1 MFQFT
6 DRLLVQARL
15 DELRREAEAAHLARA
30 ARLAR
35 GAHRARAER
44 AGRSSRRRSFRR
56 TLGRQLM
63 RAGAR
68 LAADPSRRPA
78 RQI

>member
-1 MFQFT
+1 MFPIT

-15 DELRREAEAAHLARA
+15 DERQREAEAAHLARA

-35 GAHRARAER
+35 ADHSRPGA
-44 AGRSSRRRSFRR
+44 RRRSLRR
-56 TLGRQLM
+56 ALGRQLM

-68 LAADPSRRPA
+68 LAADPSPRPA

>member
-15 DELRREAEAAHLARA
+15 DERRREMEADRLARA

-35 GAHRARAER
+35 TDRS
-44 AGRSSRRRSFRR
+44 GRSSRRRSFRR

-68 LAADPSRRPA
+68 LAADPPPRSA
-78 RQI
+78 RTI

>member
-15 DELRREAEAAHLARA
+15 DERRREAEAAHLARA
-30 ARLAR
+30 ARV
-35 GAHRARAER
+35 ARAER
-44 AGRSSRRRSFRR
+44 PGRPSSRRSFRR

-78 RQI
+78 RQS

>member
-15 DELRREAEAAHLARA
+15 DERRREMEADRLARA

-35 GAHRARAER
+35 TDRC
-44 AGRSSRRRSFRR
+44 GRSSHRRSFRR

-68 LAADPSRRPA
+68 LAADPPPRPD
-78 RQI
+78 RTI